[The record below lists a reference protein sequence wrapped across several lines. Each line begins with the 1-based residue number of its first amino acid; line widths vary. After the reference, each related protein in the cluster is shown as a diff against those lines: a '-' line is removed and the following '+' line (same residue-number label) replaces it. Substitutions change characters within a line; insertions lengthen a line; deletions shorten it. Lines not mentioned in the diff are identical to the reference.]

1 MQPYIQGL
9 SKHMS
14 TSRPRP
20 MLCVWTGHAT
30 CLQALRPLAIGRKN
44 KAICLISSLMCALG
58 MPVHTQQRE
67 GGREGGRERE
77 RESFIR
83 KQCWKRYVCVCVCER
98 EREREERRRRRRR
111 LTTCVSR
118 QPSVRWLR
126 STLLYSSST
135 VARRDRGESPSGT

>member
-77 RESFIR
+77 RELYQEAMLE
-83 KQCWKRYVCVCVCER
+83 KVCVCVCVRER
-98 EREREERRRRRRR
+98 ERERERGEAEAEVDNLCITSARCS
-111 LTTCVSR
+111 LAEVDT
-118 QPSVRWLR
+118 
-126 STLLYSSST
+126 TLLKQYRSQE
-135 VARRDRGESPSGT
+135 G

>member
-98 EREREERRRRRRR
+98 ERERERGEAEAEVDNLCITSARCS
-111 LTTCVSR
+111 LAEVDT
-118 QPSVRWLR
+118 
-126 STLLYSSST
+126 TLLKQYRSQE
-135 VARRDRGESPSGT
+135 G